1 LAHDRAGRLTTLTDF
16 TGRRVS
22 YRYSADG
29 DLTSV
34 TYPAVAKTPTGND
47 FPDGATI
54 RYTYS
59 APHRL
64 AGVTDRAG
72 EPLLDIEYAKSFDH
86 ERVSSLRWAR
96 SGDPVH
102 ITYHPTDEA
111 TVLAIVND
119 ANGNVRDLLF
129 DKLDACVGVREY
141 TARADASMPTTPT
154 ENRPARPVRAGLPWR
169 WRSARWAS
177 SPTSPASSVA
187 PSR

>member
-1 LAHDRAGRLTTLTDF
+1 M
-16 TGRRVS
+16 
-22 YRYSADG
+22 
-29 DLTSV
+29 
-34 TYPAVAKTPTGND
+34 TYPAVTGTPTGND

-64 AGVTDRAG
+64 AGITDRAG
-72 EPLLDIEYAKSFDH
+72 EPLLDIEYAESFDH

-96 SGDPVH
+96 SGNPVH

-141 TARADASMPTTPT
+141 TARADASKPTTRT
-154 ENRPARPVRAGLPWR
+154 ENRPARPVRAGSR
-169 WRSARWAS
+169 
-177 SPTSPASSVA
+177 
-187 PSR
+187 PSTRPGTTTTMPMAC